1 MQTFLEDHDCSKI
14 DKCIHCQQNHK
25 CNSLKFPVVKSFRAE
40 LTKKL
45 LNFNHHPAIMMKL
58 NDLIGKI
65 SEVKD
70 HLANLALKNDE
81 SVKESIDVLSK
92 NAFGLKKDVVQQN
105 ILIERHGNM
114 FSKQIII
121 SYV

>member
-70 HLANLALKNDE
+70 HLANLALKYDKFE
-81 SVKESIDVLSK
+81 QFMLEKFKMMKV
-92 NAFGLKKDVVQQN
+92 LKKVLMYYPKTLLV
-105 ILIERHGNM
+105 
-114 FSKQIII
+114 
-121 SYV
+121 